1 MIAVILVTRP
11 EGMIARGEK
20 LKRRDES
27 SAKGGLW
34 LFVHRGLTAVG
45 TIMNRTQ
52 KSLPYHFFRGLRASK
67 ISRS

>member
-34 LFVHRGLTAVG
+34 LFIHRGLTAVG

-52 KSLPYHFFRGLRASK
+52 KSLPYHFFQRIESIK
-67 ISRS
+67 DK